1 LTGVTEPIEFAFMFL
16 APFLYLIHAVLT
28 GLSMAV
34 TNMLNIHLGFT
45 FSGGFIDMVLGWG
58 KSTNGWLVFPV
69 GLAYA
74 VIYYSV
80 FNYCIRRFNLK
91 TPGREDI
98 QVVQAEVMTD
108 NQRASAYIRALG
120 GAENLLSVGACTTRL
135 RLDMVDRNKAVDA
148 QLKALGAMAVVR
160 PGNGGSLQVV
170 VGPMADSI
178 ADEIRL
184 AMPSFVASAPVAAQ
198 PVDKPV
204 AVNVQEAEKWLNAL
218 GGRTNVR
225 QLEAVAMTR
234 LRVELGDDSVLS
246 EADLTALGCQGVSQ
260 LDSGVWHLLI
270 GDKAL
275 GLGEALERLVGGRK
289 VGARV

>member
-1 LTGVTEPIEFAFMFL
+1 
-16 APFLYLIHAVLT
+16 
-28 GLSMAV
+28 MAV
-34 TNMLNIHLGFT
+34 TNLLNIHLGFT

-58 KSTNGWLVFPV
+58 KSTNGWLVIPV

-80 FNYCIRRFNLK
+80 FNYCIRRFQLK

-98 QVVQAEVMTD
+98 PVAQAEVMSD
-108 NQRASAYIRALG
+108 NQRATAYIQALG
-120 GAENLLSVGACTTRL
+120 GADNLLSVGACTTRL

-184 AMPSFVASAPVAAQ
+184 AMPSFVANAPVTVA
-198 PVDKPV
+198 PVDKLV
-204 AVNVQEAEKWLNAL
+204 AVDVREAERWLIAL
-218 GGRTNVR
+218 GGRENVR

-234 LRVELGDDSVLS
+234 LRVELGDDSVVS
-246 EADLTALGCQGVSQ
+246 EDQLTALGCQGVSQ
-260 LDSGVWHLLI
+260 IDSGVWHLLI
-270 GDKAL
+270 GDKAS
-275 GLGEALERLVGGRK
+275 GLSEALERLVSGRE
-289 VGARV
+289 VGAGV

>member
-1 LTGVTEPIEFAFMFL
+1 MFL
-16 APFLYLIHAVLT
+16 APFLYLVHAVLT

-34 TNMLNIHLGFT
+34 TNMLDIHLGFT
-45 FSGGFIDMVLGWG
+45 FAAGVIDMVLGWG
-58 KSTNGWLVFPV
+58 KSSNGWLVFPV

-98 QVVQAEVMTD
+98 QVVQTEAMSD

-120 GAENLLSVGACTTRL
+120 GAANLLSVGACTTRL

-148 QLKALGAMAVVR
+148 ELKALGAIAVVR
-160 PGNGGSLQVV
+160 PGSGGSLQVV
-170 VGPMADSI
+170 VGPMADCI

-184 AMPSFVASAPVAAQ
+184 AMPSFVARAPVSVV
-198 PVDKPV
+198 PLDKQV
-204 AVNVQEAEKWLNAL
+204 AVTVQEAEKWLSAL
-218 GGRTNVR
+218 GGRGNVR

-234 LRVELGDDSVLS
+234 LRVELGDESGLS

-260 LDSGVWHLLI
+260 LESGVWHLLI
-270 GDKAL
+270 GDKAT
-275 GLGEALERLVGGRK
+275 GLGEALEYLVGAQQT
-289 VGARV
+289 GAGA